1 MVEIVQKD
9 AEVLHKKS
17 EEVKLTDIGSPKLR
31 KIISDMSKALASQAD
46 GVAIAAP
53 QIGVPL
59 RIFVVSGSV
68 FSVLRDEEM
77 PKKMSEG
84 KEKLPKAKDLVFINP
99 VITRLSRE
107 KIWMEEGCL
116 SVRWQYGLVERS
128 KKAKVRAI
136 NEHGVPFEMGGSGIL
151 AEIFQHETDHLDG
164 ILFIEKATD
173 LQEIPPEK
181 HEGHTPRLKNEQG

>member
-1 MVEIVQKD
+1 MVEIVQKE
-9 AEVLHKKS
+9 AEVLHKKA
-17 EEVKLTDIGSPKLR
+17 EEVPLSDIGTPKLR
-31 KIISDMSKALASQAD
+31 KIIADMSKALASQSD

-53 QIGVPL
+53 QINVPL

-68 FSVLRDEEM
+68 FSVLRDEEL
-77 PKKMSEG
+77 PKKLADG
-84 KEKLPKAKDLVFINP
+84 KDKIPPAKDLVFINP

-128 KKAKVRAI
+128 KKAKVKAF

-164 ILFIEKATD
+164 VLFIEKATD
-173 LQEIPPEK
+173 LQEIPPEEHDDHIPRNK
-181 HEGHTPRLKNEQG
+181 HNG